1 MRKLCSGLKRQSS
14 NVNLWIISFIS
25 KPFIG
30 ASLKAGLIVNLR
42 LTMRS
47 GYDGESGAFILDQ
60 STDRQMQSGQTSK
73 SSYQHYANTD
83 EAFWQIHEGPFSS
96 IRFFIAVGF
105 ESRLDQH
112 WLLVLF
118 EHITEH
124 AKKKGG
130 AFVKF
135 QTLELGWTHPSTS
148 HVFRF
153 LHLLQN
159 GWQTKSCKEH
169 TRRIDISFVV
179 FWFFTNSR
187 ASLGSLAVNQ
197 VGIIGNS
204 TMRVAW
210 YIFCVF
216 SNFRKIIRFAIYCK
230 TWLCISSSTFILLN
244 WNAYQVR
251 ALLAS
256 QQQGRRPIYQ
266 LGVPGS
272 VVQSYHGWPIHT
284 YINLAD
290 SVFGTSRVAKILYIN
305 SGCSGCSVVEAG
317 RGTKVRG
324 KSRGFQ
330 KVRTLAECNYCHLK
344 RTPLMYQPNLWS

>member
-1 MRKLCSGLKRQSS
+1 
-14 NVNLWIISFIS
+14 
-25 KPFIG
+25 
-30 ASLKAGLIVNLR
+30 
-42 LTMRS
+42 
-47 GYDGESGAFILDQ
+47 
-60 STDRQMQSGQTSK
+60 MQSGQTSK
-73 SSYQHYANTD
+73 SGYQHYANTD
-83 EAFWQIHEGPFSS
+83 EAFSQIHEGPYGPYSS

-118 EHITEH
+118 AHMTEH
-124 AKKKGG
+124 TKKKGG

-187 ASLGSLAVNQ
+187 ASLRSLAVNQ

-204 TMRVAW
+204 TTRVAW

-230 TWLCISSSTFILLN
+230 TWLCISSSTF
-244 WNAYQVR
+244 VR
-251 ALLAS
+251 L
-256 QQQGRRPIYQ
+256 
-266 LGVPGS
+266 
-272 VVQSYHGWPIHT
+272 
-284 YINLAD
+284 
-290 SVFGTSRVAKILYIN
+290 KI
-305 SGCSGCSVVEAG
+305 
-317 RGTKVRG
+317 
-324 KSRGFQ
+324 
-330 KVRTLAECNYCHLK
+330 
-344 RTPLMYQPNLWS
+344 